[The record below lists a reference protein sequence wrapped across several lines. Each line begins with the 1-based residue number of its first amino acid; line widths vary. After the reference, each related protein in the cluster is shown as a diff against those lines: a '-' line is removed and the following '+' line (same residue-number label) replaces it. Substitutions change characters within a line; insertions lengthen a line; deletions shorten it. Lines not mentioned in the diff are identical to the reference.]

1 MSMYD
6 MDNMDELLQAYAV
19 GDVSD
24 EEAGR
29 VEAAL
34 DESPRL
40 REDLA
45 RYERLFV
52 LLAAVAEEEVKV
64 PRDLRARIVWRIAIT
79 AYLNSAAE
87 LAGGLLGAYGRALI
101 YYLRLA

>member
-1 MSMYD
+1 MEET
-6 MDNMDELLQAYAV
+6 NIGHLLQAYV
-19 GDVSD
+19 TGDVS
-24 EEAGR
+24 EREAER

-34 DESPRL
+34 AESPRL
-40 REDLA
+40 REELA

-52 LLAAVAEEEVKV
+52 LLVAAAEEEVRV
-64 PRDLRARIVWRIAIT
+64 PRDLRARVIWRVALI

-87 LAGGLLGAYGRALI
+87 LAGGLLGAYGKALI

>member
-1 MSMYD
+1 
-6 MDNMDELLQAYAV
+6 LQAYAI

-24 EEAGR
+24 EEAER
-29 VEAAL
+29 AEEAIAA
-34 DESPRL
+34 SPRL
-40 REDLA
+40 RDELA

-52 LLAAVAEEEVKV
+52 LLVAAAEEEVKV
-64 PRDLRARIVWRIAIT
+64 PRDLRARVVWRIAMIS
-79 AYLNSAAE
+79 YLNSAAE

>member
-1 MSMYD
+1 MEQRNIED
-6 MDNMDELLQAYAV
+6 LLQAYAT

-29 VEAAL
+29 VERAIA
-34 DESPRL
+34 ESPRL
-40 REDLA
+40 RDELA

-52 LLAAVAEEEVKV
+52 LLVAASEEEVRV
-64 PRDLRARIVWRIAIT
+64 PRDLRARVIWRVALT

-87 LAGGLLGAYGRALI
+87 LAGGLLGAYGKALI

>member
-1 MSMYD
+1 MEETNIED
-6 MDNMDELLQAYAV
+6 LLQAYAT

-24 EEAGR
+24 EEAEQ
-29 VEAAL
+29 VEEAMA
-34 DESPRL
+34 ESPRL
-40 REDLA
+40 RDELA

-52 LLAAVAEEEVKV
+52 LLVAAAEEEVRV
-64 PRDLRARIVWRIAIT
+64 PRDLRARVVWRIAMIS
-79 AYLNSAAE
+79 YLNSAAE

>member
-1 MSMYD
+1 ME
-6 MDNMDELLQAYAV
+6 NEAIEELLQAYAV
-19 GDVSD
+19 GDVS
-24 EEAGR
+24 EVEAER

-34 DESPRL
+34 DDSPRL
-40 REDLA
+40 REELA

-52 LLAAVAEEEVKV
+52 LLVAAAEEEVKV
-64 PRDLRARIVWRIAIT
+64 PRDLRARIVWRVAVT

-87 LAGGLLGAYGRALI
+87 LARGLLGAYGRALI